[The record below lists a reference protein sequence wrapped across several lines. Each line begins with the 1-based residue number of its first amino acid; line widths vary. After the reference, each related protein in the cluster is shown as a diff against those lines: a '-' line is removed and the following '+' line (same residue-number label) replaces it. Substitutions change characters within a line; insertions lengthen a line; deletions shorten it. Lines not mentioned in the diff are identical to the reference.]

1 MDDHRVHPQLGVRS
15 EPDGMSESSSIA
27 SIQMC
32 DLAFYFIPLI
42 DFLFLNIWIPDE
54 EQCFRYSWDNIN
66 LVLDICSVQSLSHV

>member
-32 DLAFYFIPLI
+32 DLK
-42 DFLFLNIWIPDE
+42 
-54 EQCFRYSWDNIN
+54 CFFFVVVVVIVVIKNTYALWRCQEN
-66 LVLDICSVQSLSHV
+66 LL